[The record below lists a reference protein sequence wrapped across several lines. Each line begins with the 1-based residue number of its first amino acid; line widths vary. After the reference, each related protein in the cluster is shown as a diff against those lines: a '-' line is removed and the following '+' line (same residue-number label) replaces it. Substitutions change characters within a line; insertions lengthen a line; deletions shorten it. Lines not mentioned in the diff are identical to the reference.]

1 MCNYD
6 YMTIETYTHLQVNS
20 TSNCFFKRTNKK
32 ARAHCS
38 NTRLFQACSL
48 HPELSADASTIV
60 R

>member
-6 YMTIETYTHLQVNS
+6 YMTIQTYSYLQFNS

-38 NTRLFQACSL
+38 NTILSQARSL
-48 HPELSADASTIV
+48 RPELPAAASSIV